1 MPLAHR
7 GVTPIE
13 GAASHTA
20 VMVGVISYVVRGR
33 LAFKFDMKYVGDSV
47 EDDVDATLALN
58 LDDSRIDRIMYFQL
72 GGNLIRGE
80 TFLRRPRPEIE
91 LFPFAYPREQ

>member
-7 GVTPIE
+7 GVAPLE

-20 VMVGVISYVVRGR
+20 VMVSVLSYVVRGR
-33 LAFKFDMKYVGDSV
+33 RAFKIDMKYVRDSV
-47 EDDVDATLALN
+47 EDDVDARLALN
-58 LDDSRIDRIMYFQL
+58 LDDSRTDRITYLQL

-91 LFPFAYPREQ
+91 LFPFAYPRE